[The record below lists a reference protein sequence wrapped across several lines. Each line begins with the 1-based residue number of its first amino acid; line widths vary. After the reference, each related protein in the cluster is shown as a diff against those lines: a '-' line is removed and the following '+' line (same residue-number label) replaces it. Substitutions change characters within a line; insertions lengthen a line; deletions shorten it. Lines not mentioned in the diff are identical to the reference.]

1 MQSKVTIVTAFFD
14 INRECRG
21 DGRKISE
28 YKDWIQKTL
37 QLNCNFYVV
46 TEEKFKDFFT
56 TNRPKQYP
64 MEIKIIDFKDSYYY
78 RYYDKMKEILEND
91 YYKNK
96 IKDPKRVECV
106 LPEYNIIQYSKFHYL
121 KLAMQANPFKSD
133 YFFWMDAGCSRFFLD
148 VDISK
153 PYPSE
158 NVIAYLNNNPN
169 KFIIQKRQDLEY
181 FPIDESF
188 IWKSDNLLSGGI
200 FGGDVTVLNKIS
212 EYVEDV
218 VINIMFANRNIN
230 NEQLALAIVWKKHPE
245 LFFLTQNSSYYHLIL
260 FKLLSL

>member
-1 MQSKVTIVTAFFD
+1 MQNQVTIVTAFFD
-14 INRECRG
+14 INREGRG

-28 YKDWIQKTL
+28 YKEWIQKTL
-37 QLNCNFYVV
+37 QLNCNLYVV
-46 TEEKFKDFFT
+46 TEEKFKDFFVE
-56 TNRPKQYP
+56 NRPKQYP
-64 MEIKIIDFKDSYYY
+64 MEMKIMDFKNSYYY
-78 RYYDKMKEILEND
+78 KYYDKMKEILEND

-121 KLAMQANPFKSD
+121 KLAMQDNPFKSD
-133 YFFWMDAGCSRFFLD
+133 YFFWMDAGCSRFFMD

-153 PYPSE
+153 PYPSQ
-158 NVIAYLNNNPN
+158 NVITYLNNNPN

-181 FPIDESF
+181 FPIDDNF
-188 IWKSDNLLSGGI
+188 IWKADNLLYGTM
-200 FGGDVTVLNKIS
+200 FGGDVTVINKIS
-212 EYVEDV
+212 EYVEHTLT
-218 VINIMFANRNIN
+218 NTMFANTNVN

-245 LFFLTQNSSYYHLIL
+245 LFFLTNNSPHSHLIL